1 MGSSL
6 GFGSSACDYGSCDP
20 RPIQTR
26 FRFGFG
32 RQALTSPHTANS
44 PDHSSIGTPSRYR
57 DESRQHASTAC
68 RHTVSVSI
76 SLPSRGAFHLS
87 LTVLVHYRSLEVFS
101 LRQWSDWFPT
111 QETFRVVLESS
122 DRRLIAFAYRAIT
135 VSGGPFQAASVWH
148 RAPMSR
154 SHNPS
159 RASTTGLGW
168 PDFARRYFRDR
179 GCFLF
184 LRVLRCFSSP
194 GLPLACAR
202 SSVLRPMGLPHSE
215 ILGSQLVCSSPRL
228 IAAYH
233 VLHRLPV
240 PRHPPCAL
248 TRLIS

>member
-6 GFGSSACDYGSCDP
+6 GFGSSACDYGACDP

-111 QETFRVVLESS
+111 LETFRVVLESS

-135 VSGGPFQAASVWH
+135 VYGGPFQAPSAHDQFCNSVVDRQGH
-148 RAPMSR
+148 P
-154 SHNPS
+154 HPPQHPFPNDLPPS
-159 RASTTGLGW
+159 PRKRFGH
-168 PDFARRYFRDR
+168 
-179 GCFLF
+179 
-184 LRVLRCFSSP
+184 SP
-194 GLPLACAR
+194 FP
-202 SSVLRPMGLPHSE
+202 PPHS
-215 ILGSQLVCSSPRL
+215 GDDFCSSR
-228 IAAYH
+228 Y
-233 VLHRLPV
+233 
-240 PRHPPCAL
+240 
-248 TRLIS
+248 

>member
-1 MGSSL
+1 MGSSR

-68 RHTVSVSI
+68 GPTLSVSI

-101 LRQWSDWFPT
+101 LRQSSDWFPT
-111 QETFRVVLESS
+111 QETSRVVLESS

-135 VSGGPFQAASVWH
+135 VYGGAFP
-148 RAPMSR
+148 APSP
-154 SHNPS
+154 H
-159 RASTTGLGW
+159 
-168 PDFARRYFRDR
+168 DH
-179 GCFLF
+179 LF
-184 LRVLRCFSSP
+184 
-194 GLPLACAR
+194 
-202 SSVLRPMGLPHSE
+202 
-215 ILGSQLVCSSPRL
+215 
-228 IAAYH
+228 
-233 VLHRLPV
+233 
-240 PRHPPCAL
+240 
-248 TRLIS
+248 

>member
-111 QETFRVVLESS
+111 LETFRVVLESS

-135 VSGGPFQAASVWH
+135 VYGGPFH
-148 RAPMSR
+148 G
-154 SHNPS
+154 PS
-159 RASTTGLGW
+159 ANDQFYNSFMGRQVPPHPLQYPFLNQSSLQPRKRLGVF
-168 PDFARRYFRDR
+168 PF
-179 GCFLF
+179 
-184 LRVLRCFSSP
+184 
-194 GLPLACAR
+194 
-202 SSVLRPMGLPHSE
+202 
-215 ILGSQLVCSSPRL
+215 
-228 IAAYH
+228 
-233 VLHRLPV
+233 
-240 PRHPPCAL
+240 PCASS
-248 TRLIS
+248 RDEFFS

>member
-1 MGSSL
+1 MRDASPKAISGRTSYLRVRLAFHLYPQLISQL
-6 GFGSSACDYGSCDP
+6 FNVEEFGPPRSFTSASTWPWVAHSVSGLVHATTGLLDP

-135 VSGGPFQAASVWH
+135 VYGGPFQAPSANDQFCNSVMDRQVHRHASQH
-148 RAPMSR
+148 PFRNDCRLSR
-154 SHNPS
+154 GK
-159 RASTTGLGW
+159 GLGYSR
-168 PDFARRYFRDR
+168 FARHYSGNDF
-179 GCFLF
+179 
-184 LRVLRCFSSP
+184 
-194 GLPLACAR
+194 
-202 SSVLRPMGLPHSE
+202 
-215 ILGSQLVCSSPRL
+215 CSSR
-228 IAAYH
+228 Y
-233 VLHRLPV
+233 
-240 PRHPPCAL
+240 
-248 TRLIS
+248 

>member
-1 MGSSL
+1 MGSSR

-26 FRFGFG
+26 FRFGSG

-135 VSGGPFQAASVWH
+135 VYGGRFQAPFANDQVFGLRRGPAASP
-148 RAPMSR
+148 AP
-154 SHNPS
+154 HNTPLSPPS
-159 RASTTGLGW
+159 AAT
-168 PDFARRYFRDR
+168 PD
-179 GCFLF
+179 G
-184 LRVLRCFSSP
+184 
-194 GLPLACAR
+194 
-202 SSVLRPMGLPHSE
+202 
-215 ILGSQLVCSSPRL
+215 
-228 IAAYH
+228 
-233 VLHRLPV
+233 
-240 PRHPPCAL
+240 
-248 TRLIS
+248 T

>member
-111 QETFRVVLESS
+111 LETFRVVLESS

-135 VSGGPFQAASVWH
+135 VYGGPFQAPSANDQFYNSVMDRQVPPPAPQHPFPNDLPPTRREGVGHFPFAS
-148 RAPMSR
+148 PYSM
-154 SHNPS
+154 
-159 RASTTGLGW
+159 
-168 PDFARRYFRDR
+168 DD
-179 GCFLF
+179 
-184 LRVLRCFSSP
+184 
-194 GLPLACAR
+194 
-202 SSVLRPMGLPHSE
+202 
-215 ILGSQLVCSSPRL
+215 
-228 IAAYH
+228 
-233 VLHRLPV
+233 
-240 PRHPPCAL
+240 
-248 TRLIS
+248 

>member
-111 QETFRVVLESS
+111 LETFRVVLESS
-122 DRRLIAFAYRAIT
+122 DRRLIAFAYGAVT
-135 VSGGPFQAASVWH
+135 LSGMPFQAFSTSDRVSDSAGTLPGPNDRLLQPQLRNGSNL
-148 RAPMSR
+148 SR
-154 SHNPS
+154 
-159 RASTTGLGW
+159 
-168 PDFARRYFRDR
+168 
-179 GCFLF
+179 
-184 LRVLRCFSSP
+184 
-194 GLPLACAR
+194 
-202 SSVLRPMGLPHSE
+202 
-215 ILGSQLVCSSPRL
+215 
-228 IAAYH
+228 
-233 VLHRLPV
+233 
-240 PRHPPCAL
+240 
-248 TRLIS
+248 

>member
-1 MGSSL
+1 MGSSR

-57 DESRQHASTAC
+57 SCERQHASTAC

-101 LRQWSDWFPT
+101 LSQWSDWFPT

-135 VSGGPFQAASVWH
+135 VYGGPFQAPSANDQFCNSVMDRQGPPHAPQHPFRKH
-148 RAPMSR
+148 RR
-154 SHNPS
+154 PS
-159 RASTTGLGW
+159 RAKGFGHSRFA
-168 PDFARRYFRDR
+168 PHYSRNDF
-179 GCFLF
+179 C
-184 LRVLRCFSSP
+184 SP
-194 GLPLACAR
+194 
-202 SSVLRPMGLPHSE
+202 
-215 ILGSQLVCSSPRL
+215 
-228 IAAYH
+228 
-233 VLHRLPV
+233 
-240 PRHPPCAL
+240 
-248 TRLIS
+248 

>member
-32 RQALTSPHTANS
+32 RQPLTSPHTANS

-111 QETFRVVLESS
+111 QETFRVVLEGS

-135 VSGGPFQAASVWH
+135 VYGGPFP
-148 RAPMSR
+148 APSANDQFFGLRRGPPGPTSR
-154 SHNPS
+154 L
-159 RASTTGLGW
+159 TT
-168 PDFARRYFRDR
+168 
-179 GCFLF
+179 
-184 LRVLRCFSSP
+184 
-194 GLPLACAR
+194 PL
-202 SSVLRPMGLPHSE
+202 L
-215 ILGSQLVCSSPRL
+215 Q
-228 IAAYH
+228 
-233 VLHRLPV
+233 RLP
-240 PRHPPCAL
+240 PL
-248 TRLIS
+248 TRQRVWLFPFRSPLLRG

>member
-32 RQALTSPHTANS
+32 REALTSPHTANS

-87 LTVLVHYRSLEVFS
+87 LTVLVHYRPLEVFS

-122 DRRLIAFAYRAIT
+122 DGSLIAFAYRAIL
-135 VSGGPFQAASVWH
+135 VYGGPLQAPSANGRFCNSLRNRPVHRHASPSP
-148 RAPMSR
+148 AP
-154 SHNPS
+154 N
-159 RASTTGLGW
+159 
-168 PDFARRYFRDR
+168 
-179 GCFLF
+179 
-184 LRVLRCFSSP
+184 
-194 GLPLACAR
+194 
-202 SSVLRPMGLPHSE
+202 
-215 ILGSQLVCSSPRL
+215 
-228 IAAYH
+228 
-233 VLHRLPV
+233 
-240 PRHPPCAL
+240 
-248 TRLIS
+248 

>member
-6 GFGSSACDYGSCDP
+6 GFGSSACDYGPCGP

-135 VSGGPFQAASVWH
+135 VYGGPFQAPSANDQFCNSVMDRQGHRHASQ
-148 RAPMSR
+148 
-154 SHNPS
+154 NPF
-159 RASTTGLGW
+159 RHDCRLSTGKRFGHFR
-168 PDFARRYFRDR
+168 FARHYSGNGF
-179 GCFLF
+179 
-184 LRVLRCFSSP
+184 CFSW
-194 GLPLACAR
+194 
-202 SSVLRPMGLPHSE
+202 
-215 ILGSQLVCSSPRL
+215 
-228 IAAYH
+228 Y
-233 VLHRLPV
+233 
-240 PRHPPCAL
+240 
-248 TRLIS
+248 

>member
-111 QETFRVVLESS
+111 LETFRVVLESS

-135 VSGGPFQAASVWH
+135 VYGGPFQAPSANDQFYNSVMDRQVH
-148 RAPMSR
+148 PHPSQQPFRNNRRPLRRKRFGHFPFAP
-154 SHNPS
+154 PS
-159 RASTTGLGW
+159 
-168 PDFARRYFRDR
+168 
-179 GCFLF
+179 
-184 LRVLRCFSSP
+184 
-194 GLPLACAR
+194 
-202 SSVLRPMGLPHSE
+202 
-215 ILGSQLVCSSPRL
+215 
-228 IAAYH
+228 
-233 VLHRLPV
+233 
-240 PRHPPCAL
+240 
-248 TRLIS
+248 